1 VAVFYIL
8 LQVGAI
14 ALMLAHFWVAALVV
28 AGVALALAFRR
39 PLMAWLER
47 EEREEREARRVP
59 PRPAQV
65 RR

>member
-1 VAVFYIL
+1 VAAVYVL

-14 ALMLAHFWVAALVV
+14 ALMLAHLWAVALVV

-39 PLMAWLER
+39 PLMRWLER
-47 EEREEREARRVP
+47 EERQARLVP
-59 PRPAQV
+59 PRPAQT